1 MYFKKVE
8 IDNIG
13 PISKLNIEFGKTGEL
28 PKPTVIVGENGT
40 GKSILLSHIVNA
52 LISGKQIFYD
62 DTETEQGKVY
72 KLRSPSYIRSGSY
85 YSRGL
90 VEADSGENVLE
101 WHLQMARSIFEEQ
114 LKFTPTQKDWS
125 QIPNDQH
132 SLFATTF
139 KENSDNSKLLFK
151 SQCNLYFPPN
161 RFEEPAWLNSDNLNR
176 EASYSERKRIS
187 RRSDRDI
194 ICTAP
199 LKNNLN
205 WLLDVF
211 LDRSISEIKTTNIP
225 LPVQDGNNIN
235 IPMFQGFDG
244 QNQKLI
250 TAVLNVLKAIIR
262 KDGNIRLG
270 FGTRHN
276 RIVNVVKD
284 DKAIVPNL
292 FNLSTG
298 EHQLIN
304 MFLSIIR
311 DYDLSEGTYGEQ
323 SEIKGVVVVDEIDTN
338 LHTSHQREILPELIK
353 SFPKVQFIVTTHAP
367 LFLVGMTEKFG
378 EDGFDVINMPSGEKI
393 SPNDFTEFAAAY
405 DALKETTQHRETMQ
419 KAIEESQKPVAY
431 VEGDYD
437 MEYLI
442 KAAELLNQKAIIE
455 SIRLEEGGGYG
466 GLDKIWKACN
476 SPASDVLPSKIVVLY
491 DCDTQKDEA
500 NRGQAYKR
508 IIPTIENNP
517 IEKGIENLFSHNT
530 IQKVRSANEQFFI
543 VHEAHT
549 SINGGEYIQIPE
561 RIEIVKSQKKNLCE
575 WLCEN
580 GELADFQ
587 NFNVVFDLIEST
599 VLL

>member
-13 PISKLNIEFGKTGEL
+13 PISKLNVEFGKTGEQ
-28 PKPTVIVGENGT
+28 PKPIVIVGENGT

-72 KLRSPSYIRSGSY
+72 KLRSPSYIRSGSN

-90 VEADSGENVLE
+90 VEADSGEHVLE
-101 WHLQMARSIFEEQ
+101 WHLQMARNKFENQ
-114 LKFTPTQKDWS
+114 LKYTPTQKDWT
-125 QIPNDQH
+125 QIPSDKN

-139 KENSDNSKLLFK
+139 KENSDDSQLLFK

-161 RFEEPAWLNSDNLNR
+161 RFEEPAWLNRDNLNR
-176 EASYSERKRIS
+176 EASYSERKIIS
-187 RRSDRDI
+187 RRSDREI

-199 LKNNLN
+199 LKNNMN
-205 WLLDVF
+205 WLLDVL

-225 LPVQDGNNIN
+225 LSIQDGNSIN
-235 IPMFQGFDG
+235 IPVFEGFDG
-244 QNQKLI
+244 QNEKLI
-250 TAVLNVLKAIIR
+250 NAVTNVLKAIIR
-262 KDGNIRLG
+262 EDGNIRLG
-270 FGTRHN
+270 FGTRYN
-276 RIVNVVKD
+276 RIVTVIKD
-284 DKAIVPNL
+284 NKTIVPNL

-311 DYDLSEGTYGEQ
+311 DYDLSESTYREQ

-338 LHTSHQREILPELIK
+338 LHTSHQRDILPELIK

-405 DALKETTQHRETMQ
+405 DALKETSQHRETMQ
-419 KAIEESQKPVAY
+419 KAVEDSQKPVAY

-437 MEYLI
+437 IEYLMR
-442 KAAELLNQKAIIE
+442 AAELLNQQAVIE

-466 GLDKIWKACN
+466 GLDKVWKAYN
-476 SPASDVLPSKIVVLY
+476 SPASDVLPSKVVVLY
-491 DCDTQKDEA
+491 DCDIQKDEA

-508 IIPTIENNP
+508 IITTIENNP
-517 IEKGIENLFSHNT
+517 IEKGIENLFSHAT
-530 IQKVRSANEQFFI
+530 IQKVRTKNAQFFI

-549 SINGGEYIQIPE
+549 SINGGEQVQIPE
-561 RIEIVKSQKKNLCE
+561 RIEIIKSQKKNLCE
-575 WLCEN
+575 WLCKN
-580 GELADFQ
+580 GDVSDFQ
-587 NFNVVFDLIEST
+587 NFSVVFDLIEKS
-599 VLL
+599 VL

>member
-13 PISKLNIEFGKTGEL
+13 PISKLNLEFGKTGEQ
-28 PKPTVIVGENGT
+28 PKPIVIVGENGT

-72 KLRSPSYIRSGSY
+72 KLRSPSYIRSGSN

-90 VEADSGENVLE
+90 VEADSGEHVLE
-101 WHLQMARSIFEEQ
+101 WHLQMARNKFENQ
-114 LKFTPTQKDWS
+114 LKYTPTQKDWT
-125 QIPNDQH
+125 QIPSDKN

-139 KENSDNSKLLFK
+139 KENSDDSQLLFK

-161 RFEEPAWLNSDNLNR
+161 RFEEPAWLNRDNLNR
-176 EASYSERKRIS
+176 EASYSERKIIS
-187 RRSDRDI
+187 RRSDREI

-199 LKNNLN
+199 LKNNMN
-205 WLLDVF
+205 WLLDVL

-225 LPVQDGNNIN
+225 LSIQDGNSIN
-235 IPMFQGFDG
+235 IPVFEGFDG
-244 QNQKLI
+244 QNEKLI
-250 TAVLNVLKAIIR
+250 NAVTNVLKAIIR
-262 KDGNIRLG
+262 EDGNIRLG
-270 FGTRHN
+270 FGTRYN
-276 RIVNVVKD
+276 RIVTVIKD
-284 DKAIVPNL
+284 NKTIVPNL

-311 DYDLSEGTYGEQ
+311 DYDLSESTYREQ

-338 LHTSHQREILPELIK
+338 LHTSHQRDILPELIK

-405 DALKETTQHRETMQ
+405 DALKETSQHRETMQ
-419 KAIEESQKPVAY
+419 KAVEDSQKPVAY

-437 MEYLI
+437 IEYLMR
-442 KAAELLNQKAIIE
+442 AAELLNQQAVIE

-466 GLDKIWKACN
+466 GLDKVWKAYN
-476 SPASDVLPSKIVVLY
+476 SPASDVLPSKVVVLY
-491 DCDTQKDEA
+491 DCDIQKDEA

-508 IIPTIENNP
+508 IITTIENNP
-517 IEKGIENLFSHNT
+517 IEKGIENLFSHAT
-530 IQKVRSANEQFFI
+530 IQKVRTKNAQFFI

-549 SINGGEYIQIPE
+549 SINGGEQVQIPE
-561 RIEIVKSQKKNLCE
+561 RIEIIKSQKKNLCE
-575 WLCEN
+575 WLCKN
-580 GELADFQ
+580 GDVSDFQ
-587 NFNVVFDLIEST
+587 NFSVVFDLIEKS
-599 VLL
+599 VL

>member
-28 PKPTVIVGENGT
+28 PKPIVIVGENGT

-52 LISGKQIFYD
+52 LITGKQIFYD
-62 DTETEQGKVY
+62 DTEIEQGKVY
-72 KLRSPSYIRSGSY
+72 KLRSHSYIRSGSN

-101 WHLQMARSIFEEQ
+101 WHLQMARNIFEEQ
-114 LKFTPTQKDWS
+114 LKFTPLQKDWS
-125 QIPNDQH
+125 QIPSDQH

-139 KENSDNSKLLFK
+139 KENSDNSKHLFK

-161 RFEEPAWLNSDNLNR
+161 RFEEPAWLNRDNLNR
-176 EASYSERKRIS
+176 EASYSERKRTT
-187 RRSDRDI
+187 RRSDREI

-205 WLLDVF
+205 WLLDVL

-225 LPVQDGNNIN
+225 LPVQGGSNIN

-244 QNQKLI
+244 ENQKLI
-250 TAVLNVLKAIIR
+250 AAVTNVLKAIIR
-262 KDGNIRLG
+262 VDGNIRLG

-276 RIVNVVKD
+276 RIVTVVKD
-284 DKAIVPNL
+284 EKTIVPNL

-311 DYDLSEGTYGEQ
+311 DYDLSEGTFGEQ
-323 SEIKGVVVVDEIDTN
+323 SEIQGVVVIDEIDTN

-393 SPNDFTEFAAAY
+393 SPNDFTEFASAY
-405 DALKETTQHRETMQ
+405 DALKETKQHRETMQ
-419 KAIEESQKPVAY
+419 KAVEESQKPVAY

-437 MEYLI
+437 IKYLI
-442 KAAELLNQKAIIE
+442 KAAELLNQQAIIE

-476 SPASDVLPSKIVVLY
+476 SPVSDVLPSKIVVLY
-491 DCDTQKDEA
+491 DCDIQKDEA

-517 IEKGIENLFSHNT
+517 IDKGIENLFSQDT

-543 VHEAHT
+543 IHEAHT
-549 SINGGEYIQIPE
+549 SINGGEHIQIPE

-580 GELADFQ
+580 GELSDFE
-587 NFNVVFDLIEST
+587 NFNIVFDLIEDT